1 MNKRFYQIV
10 LATIAIIFCYACAKQ
25 SSPMGGPKDEAPPQL
40 LSSNPKDQSLN
51 IKPEQIILEFNEYI
65 KADNPIRNIIITPSL
80 EKDKM
85 EILPIKN
92 TLKIKLNQELEDS
105 TTYVFNF
112 QKSIQDIS
120 ENNPAENLKLVFS
133 TGRMIDSLSFSGKVD
148 FIFPPKTQEIKDV
161 LVGLYRIQDDTMDV
175 FSDPPYYLTQA
186 DSSGNFEITN
196 IKGGKYRA
204 YAFQDN
210 NNTSKAE
217 FKSEQYSFITDT
229 VSIMEDVTNAHFS
242 LYRGDLSDF
251 KVNRTSAIGSN
262 FDVVLSKSPASLRVE
277 HPDIGQK
284 LFYRLDEKQIRFYH
298 TEIRDDS
305 TQVKLIV
312 QDSVGFKI
320 DTTLYASFMNS
331 DRKAQL
337 LEVTLGKNKEFN
349 QSINTDFSFNKPV
362 NVIHYDSLY
371 IQYDSASF
379 IQIKPEHLSFKDSAR
394 RTELVLT
401 VPINDTL
408 SISNYNL
415 LAADSTFEDVEGQY
429 NKKSIKTNFKKQN
442 TDDLAD
448 EVSGKILTDELPII
462 VQLLNTDE
470 TVVKE
475 IYLTENFDY
484 SFKKIKAGEYKIR
497 AIIDR
502 NGNKKWDPGNY
513 QDKRQPEPVY
523 YYFNQ
528 ESKSYKVLLRG
539 KWTNNDVNIDARRE
553 TGLPQTPIEEPKEV
567 EEISPNEM

>member
-1 MNKRFYQIV
+1 
-10 LATIAIIFCYACAKQ
+10 
-25 SSPMGGPKDEAPPQL
+25 MGGPKDEAPPQL